1 MLTNQHLEIILLA
14 SEVVMIERFET
25 FVIAITEIYK
35 AIQKIKIQQ
44 MAEIGLKGTHV
55 MCLFF
60 LKEHAYGL
68 TSAELSQLC
77 HEDKAAISRILKE
90 LSQKDLIS
98 IEDKKYRSKITLT
111 DTGTIVTDT
120 MYKKIVNA
128 VNLAAKGYSKEERD
142 IFYRVLLQV
151 AENLKTESVE
161 K

>member
-1 MLTNQHLEIILLA
+1 MLTNQHLKIILLS
-14 SEVVMIERFET
+14 SEVLMIERFET

-35 AIQKIKIQQ
+35 AIQKIKVQQ
-44 MAEIGLKGTHV
+44 MAELGLKGTHV

-60 LKEHAYGL
+60 LKEHPYGL

-90 LSQKDLIS
+90 LNQKDLIFS
-98 IEDKKYRSKITLT
+98 EDKKYRSKINLT
-111 DTGTIVTDT
+111 EKGIMVTNT
-120 MYKKIVNA
+120 MYEKIIKA
-128 VNLAAKGYSKEERD
+128 VNLAAIGYSKEERD